1 MFNEDRHSKH
11 VTDIIS
17 SVRPTS
23 SSPPL
28 TSSDRQAL
36 ARAGRVWLDCKM
48 DLKAYALWKEV
59 DSVKKLCAG
68 HTVTDS
74 SYLNIQKLCKSC
86 KSVEKQ
92 APHGDT
98 RQIRS
103 LQVQ

>member
-59 DSVKKLCAG
+59 DSVRNCVLDTLQQT
-68 HTVTDS
+68 TV
-74 SYLNIQKLCKSC
+74 IQIYRNYAIHEKAWR
-86 KSVEKQ
+86 KQ
-92 APHGDT
+92 ALHDDT
-98 RQIRS
+98 HQIRS
-103 LQVQ
+103 LLIQ